1 MKNPLISF
9 VVLLLSSALSVW
21 PGTASAVAS
30 SVQSHADIRD
40 TVSTFVRA
48 QTQAMPGKVSIQVSD
63 IDKRISLP
71 ACPVLEAFLPPGAQL
86 NGNVSVGVRCASK
99 HSWSLFI
106 PVSIKNSVNM
116 LTLNKTLRQGHS
128 IRAEDLG
135 ILSSESLQSGTLSEP
150 AQAIGKI
157 MKYGVSSGQIL
168 RSDMLRAPYAVTQG
182 QSVNLQVRGSGFRVS
197 TQGYAL
203 GNAAEGEPISARSAS
218 GQIVSGVVKGGAI
231 EISP

>member
-9 VVLLLSSALSVW
+9 VVLIFSIAVSVW
-21 PGTASAVAS
+21 PGAASAVAS
-30 SVQSHADIRD
+30 SLQSHADIRD
-40 TVSTFVRA
+40 TVSAFVRA

-86 NGNVSVGVRCASK
+86 SGNVSVGVRCASK
-99 HSWSLFI
+99 HSWSLFV
-106 PVSIKNSVNM
+106 PVNIKNSVNM
-116 LTLNKTLRQGHS
+116 LTLNKTLRQGH
-128 IRAEDLG
+128 IVRAEDIG
-135 ILSSESLQSGTLSEP
+135 ILSSESLQAGTLSEP
-150 AQAIGKI
+150 AQAIGKV
-157 MKYGVSSGQIL
+157 MKFGVSSGQIL
-168 RSDMLRAPYAVTQG
+168 RSDMLRAPYAITQG

-197 TQGYAL
+197 AQGMAL

-231 EISP
+231 EIIP

>member
-9 VVLLLSSALSVW
+9 VVVLLLTALTIW

-40 TVSTFVRA
+40 TVSAFVRA
-48 QTQAMPGKVSIQVSD
+48 QTQAMPGKVSIHISD

-71 ACPVLEAFLPPGAQL
+71 ACPVLEAFLQPGSQL

-99 HSWSLFI
+99 YSWSLF
-106 PVSIKNSVNM
+106 VQVNIKNSVNM
-116 LTLNKTLRQGHS
+116 LTLNKTLRQGHVV
-128 IRAEDLG
+128 RAEDIG
-135 ILSSESLQSGTLSEP
+135 ILSSESLQTGTLSEP

-157 MKYGVSSGQIL
+157 MKFGVSSGQIL

-197 TQGYAL
+197 AQAHAL
-203 GNAAEGEPISARSAS
+203 GNAAEGEAVSARSAS
-218 GQIVSGVVKGGAI
+218 GQIVSGVVKGGVV
-231 EISP
+231 EINP